1 MASCSP
7 VSWGPVS
14 GSWYLSVFPGSAVAS
29 WKGTKAMIFFTSAL
43 VAVVLWGKA
52 KLVRGTVPTRVRQR

>member
-1 MASCSP
+1 MMTGGYFNTSVASCSP
-7 VSWGPVS
+7 VFWNPLS

-29 WKGTKAMIFFTSAL
+29 WKGTEAVAFFTSAL

-52 KLVRGTVPTRVRQR
+52 KLV